1 MADIFAG
8 FLPDRQARDYL
19 LLTMNGLPHSMKFA
33 LTRQDM
39 EQVRKRIL
47 HATKQTFLDSPF
59 YRLSTLD
66 GKEVLLSL
74 PDIDLANFLFEIEHP
89 ITALIADSQRQGRLR
104 EQEDKLAGTIGLYFR
119 GRAER
124 VSIVVEDSDE
134 LKQIFTRLVGKKKT
148 EPMPGF
154 VRFTDK
160 AGHVIG
166 FRPQRL
172 MLLVAHQGSIPLASE
187 AEYEALFNP

>member
-1 MADIFAG
+1 
-8 FLPDRQARDYL
+8 
-19 LLTMNGLPHSMKFA
+19 
-33 LTRQDM
+33 M

-66 GKEVLLSL
+66 GREVLLSL

-89 ITALIADSQRQGRLR
+89 VTSLMRDSQRQGSLR
-104 EQEDKLAGTIGLYFR
+104 EQEDKLAGTVDLYFR

-124 VSIVVEDSDE
+124 VSIAVEDSDE
-134 LKQIFTRLVGKKKT
+134 LKQIFTRLAGKKKKKM

-160 AGHVIG
+160 ASQVIA
-166 FRPQRL
+166 FRPQRV